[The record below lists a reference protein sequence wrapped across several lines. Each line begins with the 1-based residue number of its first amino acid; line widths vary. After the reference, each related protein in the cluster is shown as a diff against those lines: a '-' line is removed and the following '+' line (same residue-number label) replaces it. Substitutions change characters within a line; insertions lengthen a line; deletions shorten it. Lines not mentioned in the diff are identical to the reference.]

1 MTEEFNETADLMDE
15 ESEETLEVVDEAIES
30 DELSDDD
37 LDHIADTVIDTLQ
50 GILKYFNV
58 GEITIDEYE
67 GDENELIFDITGDDV
82 AILIG
87 RHGRTLDSLH
97 TLVSNITARKI
108 GYRYPIVI
116 DVEGYRSRQRQK
128 IESIARSSA
137 KRAVSQ
143 GRSVSLRPMSP
154 YERRLV
160 HMALQNDN
168 RVETHSEDEGSNRHV
183 VISPL

>member
-1 MTEEFNETADLMDE
+1 M
-15 ESEETLEVVDEAIES
+15 SEENNESLEETVEEVIEDEPINEDVDEDGI
-30 DELSDDD
+30 SDDD
-37 LDHIADTVIDTLQ
+37 LDHIADTVIETLQ

-87 RHGRTLDSLH
+87 RHGRTLDALH
-97 TLVSNITARKI
+97 TLVSNITMRKI

-116 DVEGYRSRQRQK
+116 DVESYRSRQRQK

-137 KRAVSQ
+137 KRAISQ
-143 GRSVSLRPMSP
+143 GKSVSLRPMSP
-154 YERRLV
+154 YERRIV
-160 HMALQNDN
+160 HMALQHDE
-168 RVETHSEDEGSNRHV
+168 RIETHSEEEGANRHV
-183 VISPL
+183 VITPL

>member
-1 MTEEFNETADLMDE
+1 M
-15 ESEETLEVVDEAIES
+15 S
-30 DELSDDD
+30 DEINDVTEQVNEEPIEMIEENSEGVEYTEDD
-37 LDHIADTVIDTLQ
+37 LDQIADIVIETLQ
-50 GILKYFNV
+50 SILKFFDV

-67 GDENELIFDITGDDV
+67 GDEGELIFDITGDDV

-87 RHGRTLDSLH
+87 RHGRTLESLH
-97 TLVSNITARKI
+97 ILVSNITTRKI

-143 GRSVSLRPMSP
+143 GKSVSLRPMSP

-160 HMALQNDN
+160 HMALQSDD
-168 RVETHSEDEGSNRHV
+168 RVETHSEDEGANRHV
-183 VISPL
+183 IITPL

>member
-1 MTEEFNETADLMDE
+1 M
-15 ESEETLEVVDEAIES
+15 S
-30 DELSDDD
+30 DEINDVTEQVNEEPIEMIEENSEGVEYTEDD
-37 LDHIADTVIDTLQ
+37 LDQIADTVIETLQ
-50 GILKYFNV
+50 SILKFFDV

-67 GDENELIFDITGDDV
+67 GDEGELIFDITGDDV

-87 RHGRTLDSLH
+87 RHGRTLESLH
-97 TLVSNITARKI
+97 ILVSNITTRKI

-143 GRSVSLRPMSP
+143 GKSVSLRPMSP

-160 HMALQNDN
+160 HMALQSDN
-168 RVETHSEDEGSNRHV
+168 RVETHSEDEGANRHV
-183 VISPL
+183 IITPL

>member
-1 MTEEFNETADLMDE
+1 MSDEINDVTEQVNKEPIEMIE
-15 ESEETLEVVDEAIES
+15 ENSEEVEYTE
-30 DELSDDD
+30 DD
-37 LDHIADTVIDTLQ
+37 LDQIADTVIETLQ
-50 GILKYFNV
+50 SILNFFDV

-67 GDENELIFDITGDDV
+67 GDEGELIFDITGDDV

-87 RHGRTLDSLH
+87 RHGRTLESLH
-97 TLVSNITARKI
+97 ILVSNITTRKI

-143 GRSVSLRPMSP
+143 GKSVSLRPMSP

-160 HMALQNDN
+160 HMALQSDD
-168 RVETHSEDEGSNRHV
+168 RVETHSEDEGANRHV
-183 VISPL
+183 IITPL